1 MKTIIKVNSIFKN
14 DNKQMILIENQQYKD
29 LKLDTSKEYVM
40 ELKEAK
46 SKRSLQQNR
55 LLWKNLQLASK
66 KLGQDLMDT
75 YCNLLEE
82 ADAKSDFVITPFEM
96 DEALRKSFRG
106 VRFIRTQEVNGKQCF
121 VYKIYLGSSKMNV
134 QEMNELIDRSF
145 DLLSKLDIN
154 YEDDLDWIE
163 FSNSKLKE

>member
-1 MKTIIKVNSIFKN
+1 MKTIIKINNIFN
-14 DNKQMILIENQQYKD
+14 NNNKQILLIENQQYKE
-29 LKLDTSKEYVM
+29 LELDTDKEYVM
-40 ELKEAK
+40 EIKEIK
-46 SKRSLQQNR
+46 QKRSLQQNK
-55 LLWKNLQLASK
+55 LLWKNIQLASK

-96 DEALRKSFRG
+96 AEALRKSFRG
-106 VRFIRTQEVNGKQCF
+106 VKFIRMQEVNNKPCF
-121 VYKIYLGSSKMNV
+121 VYKVYLGSSKMNV

-154 YEDDLDWIE
+154 YQDDLDWIK
-163 FSNSKLKE
+163 FSNSK